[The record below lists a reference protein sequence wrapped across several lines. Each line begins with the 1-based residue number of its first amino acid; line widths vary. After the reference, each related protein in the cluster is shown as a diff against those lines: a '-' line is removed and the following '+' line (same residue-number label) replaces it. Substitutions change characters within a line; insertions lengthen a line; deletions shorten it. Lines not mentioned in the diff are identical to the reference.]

1 MALLFDKDRPI
12 KSPALAPAQDEFA
25 RAGAAELTIGLVNNM
40 PDSALKATERQFMR
54 LIQAAAGNSRV
65 TFHCFSLPA
74 VARSKQ
80 ASEHIA
86 HDYADIAAT
95 LEDIRRTHKPFSTR
109 HRIIDL
115 QGRTHEVVVVGEL
128 LRDDETGRVIGTHGF
143 YVDVTNSARER
154 ETSITAALAKI
165 VQGRALIEQVKGVL
179 MAVYS
184 IDADAA
190 FDMLKWR
197 SQETNVKI
205 RQLAEQLM
213 ADFLA
218 LKYAETPPSR
228 STYDQILLTVHER
241 IAGA

>member
-1 MALLFDKDRPI
+1 VRVANDASPLGGESPVDVASTTGSPPRVGSFRFYFDDERWDW
-12 KSPALAPAQDEFA
+12 SPEVERMHGYQP
-25 RAGAAELTIGLVNNM
+25 GAAHPTTSLVLSHKH
-40 PDSALKATERQFMR
+40 PD
-54 LIQAAAGNSRV
+54 
-65 TFHCFSLPA
+65 
-74 VARSKQ
+74 
-80 ASEHIA
+80 
-86 HDYADIAAT
+86 DYADIAAT
-95 LEDIRRTHKPFSTR
+95 LEDIRRTRKPFSTR

-128 LRDDETGRVIGTHGF
+128 VRDDDTGRVIGTYGF
-143 YVDVTNSARER
+143 YVDVTNSAQER

-179 MAVYS
+179 MTVYS

-228 STYDQILLTVHER
+228 STYDQILLTVHQR

>member
-1 MALLFDKDRPI
+1 MRVANDASPLGGESPVDVASATGSPQRVGSFRFYFDDERWDW
-12 KSPALAPAQDEFA
+12 SPEVEQMHGYQP
-25 RAGAAELTIGLVNNM
+25 GAAHPTTSLVLSHKH
-40 PDSALKATERQFMR
+40 PD
-54 LIQAAAGNSRV
+54 
-65 TFHCFSLPA
+65 
-74 VARSKQ
+74 
-80 ASEHIA
+80 
-86 HDYADIAAT
+86 DYAGLAAT
-95 LEDIRRTHKPFSTR
+95 LEDIRRTRKPFSTR

-115 QGRTHEVVVVGEL
+115 QGHTHEVVVVGEL
-128 LRDDETGRVIGTHGF
+128 LHDDETGRVIGTHGF

-213 ADFLA
+213 VDFLA

-228 STYDQILLTVHER
+228 STYDQILLTAHER
-241 IAGA
+241 ITDA